1 MGGDS
6 CRVIA
11 GRNADV
17 AAEARR
23 VRRRGIRMRRQ
34 PVPETVTLEQNHPEV
49 WEQMV
54 AGRLRR
60 PEHLACAPRG
70 GAHSHRM
77 IMAPA
82 AAGPYGDPGAG
93 AGAVG

>member
-17 AAEARR
+17 AAEVRR
-23 VRRRGIRMRRQ
+23 VTRRGIRMRRQ
-34 PVPETVTLEQNHPEV
+34 PVPETVTLGQNHPEV

-60 PEHLACAPRG
+60 PEHLACGLG
-70 GAHSHRM
+70 GRAHSRRM

-82 AAGPYGDPGAG
+82 AAGPYGDRGAG